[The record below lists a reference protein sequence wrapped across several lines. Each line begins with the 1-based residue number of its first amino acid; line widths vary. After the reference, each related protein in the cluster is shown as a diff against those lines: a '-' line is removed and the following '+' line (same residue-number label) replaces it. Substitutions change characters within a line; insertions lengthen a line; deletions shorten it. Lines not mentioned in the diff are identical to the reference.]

1 MRRQRSVSPS
11 DSIAD
16 RMAYLER
23 ARSRVGQERQLLESR
38 RRRMPEKYWQRLHEV
53 DAAMLDIAASVFV
66 LEEEV
71 IENEFWRLREANE
84 FWRLREATGRLSD
97 VAFHS
102 LEALPGPHTQSR
114 ALDYQRRAERASDSV
129 LCRLREELGY
139 RFGLVSEQLMNVARD
154 PVMVRMTGLDIHH
167 TSQWLAPE
175 AADMFAH
182 APVHH
187 QIVIVEELETFVVR
201 ASRTRRQG

>member
-16 RMAYLER
+16 RKAYLER
-23 ARSRVGQERQLLESR
+23 ARIRVGHERRLLESR
-38 RRRMPEKYWQRLHEV
+38 GRRMPEKYWQRLHEV

-71 IENEFWRLREANE
+71 IENEFWRLREA
-84 FWRLREATGRLSD
+84 TGRLSD
-97 VAFHS
+97 VAFRS

-114 ALDYQRRAERASDSV
+114 VLDYQRRAERASDSV

-139 RFGLVSEQLMNVARD
+139 RFGLVSERLMNVARD
-154 PVMVRMTGLDIHH
+154 PVMVGMAGLDIHH
-167 TSQWLAPE
+167 TSQWLDPE